1 MVTATRTRHGDWM
14 QVSRG
19 TSFWPLDP
27 RQDEIDIRDVAH
39 ALSMVCRYGGH
50 CLRFESVAEHSLYVS
65 YAVGGVS
72 PENALWGLLHDAS
85 EAYLGDIPRP
95 LKPHLQGY
103 AEWERHLMSLICLKF
118 GLSWPMPDV
127 VKEMDRRILSNERE
141 QNMAPM
147 AVGEL
152 EWGNTLPA
160 IPGVTIH
167 CLPPE
172 EAERRFLNRFNLL
185 TVQGL

>member
-1 MVTATRTRHGDWM
+1 M

-39 ALSMVCRYGGH
+39 SLSMICRYGGH
-50 CLRFESVAEHSLYVS
+50 CLRFESVAEHSVYVS
-65 YAVGGVS
+65 HAVS
-72 PENALWGLLHDAS
+72 PENELWGLLHDLS

-95 LKPHLQGY
+95 LKPYVQGY
-103 AEWERHLMSLICLKF
+103 DEWERHLMSLTCLKF
-118 GLSWPMPDV
+118 GLSWPMPDE
-127 VKEMDRRILSNERE
+127 VKEADQRILSNERE

-160 IPGVTIH
+160 IPGLVIE
-167 CLPPE
+167 CWAPE
-172 EAERRFLNRFNLL
+172 RAEQRFLQRFHEL
-185 TVQGL
+185 TGEWHG